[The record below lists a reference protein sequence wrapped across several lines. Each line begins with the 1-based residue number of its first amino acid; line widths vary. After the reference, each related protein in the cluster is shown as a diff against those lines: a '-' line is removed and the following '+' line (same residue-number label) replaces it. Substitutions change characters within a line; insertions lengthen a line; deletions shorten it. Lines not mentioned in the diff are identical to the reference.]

1 MELKVIKYNF
11 ILQLFLQ
18 KFLTNFLIFLD
29 CDSAYASKSALNYHT
44 KCYHNKE
51 KEKNL
56 MKILMDNLDD
66 PNLTN
71 YNQESGG

>member
-1 MELKVIKYNF
+1 MQF
-11 ILQLFLQ
+11 FFLIF
-18 KFLTNFLIFLD
+18 KTNFLKFLD
-29 CDSAYASKSALNYHT
+29 CESAYASKSALSYHT
-44 KCYHNKE
+44 KCHHNKE

-71 YNQESGG
+71 FKLEEEE